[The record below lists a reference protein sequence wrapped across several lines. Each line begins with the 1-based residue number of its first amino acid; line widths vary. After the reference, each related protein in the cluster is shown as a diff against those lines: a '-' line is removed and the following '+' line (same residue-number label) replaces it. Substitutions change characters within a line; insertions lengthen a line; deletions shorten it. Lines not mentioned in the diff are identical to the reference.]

1 MDNWRWPRASELLVV
16 SCTPVAIRGMYVP
29 TEFSNRMRNRFLAL
43 CQPSLTPLCPNLAFG
58 RVTLARSFDHRN
70 EQYIAHTTQIVSLWI
85 GDSASLPTVV
95 VTTEIRYLAQ
105 WLIDLTIG
113 NQPISG
119 GTCRPCDVMTSPHPR
134 LRPMRRRRRPRIVG
148 PWMPRVA
155 PLQFLLHLG
164 IGAFPEALQI
174 LRDLDRA
181 AGGRQQVQGN
191 GDAAAAYAG
200 GVGQAEQF

>member
-16 SCTPVAIRGMYVP
+16 SCTLVAIRGMYVP
-29 TEFSNRMRNRFLAL
+29 TEFSNRMRNRFPAL

-119 GTCRPCDVMTSPHPR
+119 GTCRPCDVIDITSLAASPDASALPSTD
-134 LRPMRRRRRPRIVG
+134 RRARG
-148 PWMPRVA
+148 
-155 PLQFLLHLG
+155 
-164 IGAFPEALQI
+164 
-174 LRDLDRA
+174 A
-181 AGGRQQVQGN
+181 AGSGPSAPSSPR
-191 GDAAAAYAG
+191 DRCAPRSRAG
-200 GVGQAEQF
+200 PA